1 MFSADLHS
9 NTEANRR
16 LMRILD
22 YINKNV
28 SDYFG
33 NTPTVAKEASTMNDS
48 NSGDFTRNLLS
59 LQLQFQTLLEGV
71 GGKST
76 ASLLDGLA
84 KLSESERQKIVPFLS
99 HVIFRIAN
107 GDKRLLSASDRELQE
122 FEESLFDSIMTA
134 LGHSANEDQINRSP
148 TEGLHVLPGGRR
160 SRKKPMLVNRAS
172 QSHSLIDLAK
182 ARAQRRHKFDSSTPP
197 EAS

>member
-1 MFSADLHS
+1 
-9 NTEANRR
+9 
-16 LMRILD
+16 MRILD

-28 SDYFG
+28 SGYFG
-33 NTPTVAKEASTMNDS
+33 NTSTVAKEASTMNDS
-48 NSGDFTRNLLS
+48 HSGDFTRNLLS

-122 FEESLFDSIMTA
+122 FEDSLFDSIMTA
-134 LGHSANEDQINRSP
+134 LGHSANEDQIHRGP
-148 TEGLHVLPGGRR
+148 TEGLQVLPGGRR
-160 SRKKPMLVNRAS
+160 QRKKPMLANRS
-172 QSHSLIDLAK
+172 TQSPSLIDLAK
-182 ARAQRRHKFDSSTPP
+182 ARAQRRHKFDAPTPP